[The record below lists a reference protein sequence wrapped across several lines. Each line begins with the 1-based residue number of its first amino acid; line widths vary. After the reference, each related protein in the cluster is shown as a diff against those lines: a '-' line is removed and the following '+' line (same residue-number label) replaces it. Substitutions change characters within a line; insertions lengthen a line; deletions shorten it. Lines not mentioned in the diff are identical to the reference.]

1 MKKNTS
7 RVLTGLPILLLAVQ
21 LSHAGVVIDQR
32 VKDKEGKATQ
42 VILHCSGTQLRT
54 DHTESGL
61 TTIIDFKGD
70 RIILIDHPSKT
81 YLSMQFSAWE
91 KEMARQLKKNPPPL
105 QPIERVITVRRFGE
119 TATLNGFKTEKVEV
133 LAGTELIEEHWMTR
147 DVDMSE
153 VDQVME
159 KASLG
164 FSKEFR
170 SELKE
175 GQEIQRRL
183 KPYGFSILV
192 RDYTVTPRLRSVDV
206 LEIKKIEQKD
216 LKEGVFLPPS
226 GYERVMPQP
235 PGK

>member
-1 MKKNTS
+1 MKKIARIICTTL
-7 RVLTGLPILLLAVQ
+7 VTLLPAPI
-21 LSHAGVVIDQR
+21 SYAGVVIDQR
-32 VKDKEGKATQ
+32 VKDREGKATE
-42 VILHCSGTQLRT
+42 VILYCSGTRLRT
-54 DHTESGL
+54 DHMESGL

-91 KEMARQLKKNPPPL
+91 KEMARQLKKNQPPL
-105 QPIERVITVRRFGE
+105 QPKEQVITVRRFGE

-153 VDQVME
+153 VHQVME

-175 GQEIQRRL
+175 GQEIQKRL

-216 LKEGVFLPPS
+216 LKEEVFSSPS

-235 PGK
+235 PKR

>member
-1 MKKNTS
+1 MKKIALIICTTLVALLS
-7 RVLTGLPILLLAVQ
+7 MPISYAD
-21 LSHAGVVIDQR
+21 VVIDQR
-32 VKDKEGKATQ
+32 VKDREGKATQ
-42 VILHCSGTQLRT
+42 VILYCPGTRLRT
-54 DHTESGL
+54 DHMESGL

-91 KEMARQLKKNPPPL
+91 KEMARQLKKNQPPL

-216 LKEGVFLPPS
+216 LKEEVFFPPS

-235 PGK
+235 PRE

>member
-1 MKKNTS
+1 MKKNTL
-7 RVLTGLPILLLAVQ
+7 RILAGLAILLLAAQ
-21 LSHAGVVIDQR
+21 RSHAGVVIDQR
-32 VKDKEGKATQ
+32 VKDREGHATQ
-42 VILHCSGTQLRT
+42 VILYCSGTQLRT
-54 DHTESGL
+54 DHLESGL
-61 TTIIDFKGD
+61 TTIIDLKGD
-70 RIILIDHPSKT
+70 RIILIDHPSKN
-81 YLSMQFSAWE
+81 YLSMQLSAWE
-91 KEMARQLKKNPPPL
+91 REMARELKKSQPPL
-105 QPIERVITVRRFGE
+105 QPVERIITVRRFGE
-119 TATLNGFKTEKVEV
+119 TATLNGFKTEKVQV

-175 GQEIQRRL
+175 GQEIQKRL

-192 RDYTVTPRLRSVDV
+192 RDYTVNPRLRSVDV

-216 LKEGVFLPPS
+216 LKEEVFSPPS
-226 GYERVMPQP
+226 GYERVMPQL